1 MQVLKFCIDV
11 IGKVKFKVWFH
22 TLLIS
27 IVSLSIWSA
36 IHTNKLPFNSAA
48 NITKRVSE
56 KCDSGI
62 YKGPYQ
68 NKTYFT
74 KDPWL
79 WVVTPEFGKRFCMP
93 SQFID
98 NDLKGAEAIAFRLLN
113 KTDTENCQ
121 LKDAKTFCYATKDLR
136 FEIYQ
141 KKNTKLPK
149 LHEHNYFQKSIIP
162 SASLLNASS
171 KEWRYL
177 GEIASQREETALSPH
192 FNMKQVGLHAVD
204 GERILGP
211 SIVLEEIT
219 FVSSVFEGLDFYAFE
234 GPSGFFQKPEVQQSK
249 SMRFSIL
256 FKPLTKDA
264 FKPLANQSTASMGY
278 SIEMPKVFTDQLAEI
293 DRVSGF
299 KLPQRFSLSRGEVLF
314 TQ

>member
-11 IGKVKFKVWFH
+11 NGKVKFKAWLH
-22 TLLIS
+22 TLLIL
-27 IVSLSIWSA
+27 IVSLSIWGLMHA
-36 IHTNKLPFNSAA
+36 NKIPLNQAT
-48 NITKRVSE
+48 NITDLASE
-56 KCDSGI
+56 KCSSGT
-62 YKGPYQ
+62 YKGPHE
-68 NKTYFT
+68 NATYFT

-121 LKDAKTFCYATKDLR
+121 LKDATTFCYGTKDLR

-141 KKNTKLPK
+141 KKNALLPK
-149 LHEHNYFQKSIIP
+149 LHENNYFQKSIIP
-162 SASLLNASS
+162 SANLLNASS

-177 GEIASQREETALSPH
+177 GEIANKREEAALNPH

-204 GERILGP
+204 EGRILGP

-234 GPSGFFQKPEVQQSK
+234 GPSGFFQKPEVQLSK
-249 SMRFSIL
+249 SKRFSIL
-256 FKPLTKDA
+256 FKSLV
-264 FKPLANQSTASMGY
+264 NQSTASIGY
-278 SIEMPKVFTDQLAEI
+278 SIEMPKVFTDQVAKI
-293 DRVSGF
+293 DRESGF
-299 KLPQRFSLSRGEVLF
+299 KLPKRLSLRDD
-314 TQ
+314 